1 MTDKES
7 AERKTSYEVTEP
19 PRDIRIE
26 RETRDMYEALREDES
41 SPYQDAQLMQIFL
54 NAAAVGSDQGLRQ
67 PLEGDTMA
75 LFNVSSLADKDHTLL
90 RSIAWKETEDEE
102 IYYNHKRMLRIAS
115 EFANGGIR
123 YLYRNRLG
131 MGDNVSELLSD
142 YVTRWRDL
150 EAELEERSLLEQT
163 E

>member
-1 MTDKES
+1 MTDTDD
-7 AERKTSYEVTEP
+7 AEMETGYEVVEA
-19 PRDIRIE
+19 PRDVRIE
-26 RETRDMYEALREDES
+26 RETRDMYEALQEDEA
-41 SPYQDAQLMQIFL
+41 SPYQGAQLMQIFL

-67 PLEGDTMA
+67 PLEGETRA

-123 YLYRNRLG
+123 HLYRTRLG
-131 MGDNVSELLSD
+131 MGDNVNELLSD

-150 EAELEERSLLEQT
+150 EGELEERSLLDST